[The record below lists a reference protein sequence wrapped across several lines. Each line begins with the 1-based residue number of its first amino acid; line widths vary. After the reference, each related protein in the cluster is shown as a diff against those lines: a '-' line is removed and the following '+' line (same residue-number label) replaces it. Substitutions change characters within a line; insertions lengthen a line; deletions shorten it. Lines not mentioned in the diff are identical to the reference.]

1 MKPARTLVHTL
12 MFLLALLTG
21 GLAQADVYG
30 DVSQLLRGARLA
42 EAETRI
48 DNHLKTKP
56 RDPQMRYFKG
66 LVQRDSGRQTEA
78 IETFTK
84 LNEDFPELP
93 EPYNALAVIYA
104 AQGDYERAR
113 LALELALRA
122 NPAYATAYE
131 NQGDLYSRLARLS
144 YCKALQH
151 DASNGELKTRMATL
165 GVSCP

>member
-1 MKPARTLVHTL
+1 MKAARTLVHIL
-12 MFLLALLTG
+12 MFLLALLFG
-21 GLAQADVYG
+21 GLARADAYD
-30 DVSQLLRGARLA
+30 DVSQLLRGGRLA
-42 EAETRI
+42 EAEARI
-48 DNHLKTKP
+48 DRHLQAKP

-66 LVQRDSGRQTEA
+66 LVQRDTGRQAEA

-104 AQGDYERAR
+104 ARGDYERAR
-113 LALELALRA
+113 LALELAVRA

-151 DASNGELKTRMATL
+151 DAGNGELKTRMAAL